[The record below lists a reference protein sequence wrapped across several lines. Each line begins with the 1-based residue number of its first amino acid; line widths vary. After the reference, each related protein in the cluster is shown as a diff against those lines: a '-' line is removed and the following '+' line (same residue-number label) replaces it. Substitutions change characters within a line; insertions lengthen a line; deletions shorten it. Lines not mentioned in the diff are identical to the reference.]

1 MLAGALVIYLF
12 IEWEDRVLA
21 RGGEPLLD
29 PKILQVHVLRGGL
42 NSFFF
47 QFFVQSGVAFAV
59 PLFLSVAL
67 GLSAIQT
74 GVRFLPLSIAL
85 ILAAAGIP
93 KLFPKASPRRVV
105 QLGFIAM
112 FAGLVILVAAL
123 QEGAGAE
130 ITTFPMLLV
139 GLGIGALS
147 SQLGAVTVSSVPD
160 EQSSAV
166 GGLQNTIT
174 NLGISMGTA
183 LTGAIVIAALST
195 SFLTGVQQNSAVPA
209 RVKSQ
214 ASTKLAGG
222 VPFISDKQLKDALNK
237 AHVPPRATDAI
248 VEENAKARL
257 DGLREALSILA
268 IFALIGLAFSRRIPA
283 EQPGSSKEPAPAAET
298 AATTQTAAAA

>member
-1 MLAGALVIYLF
+1 M
-12 IEWEDRVLA
+12 
-21 RGGEPLLD
+21 
-29 PKILQVHVLRGGL
+29 
-42 NSFFF
+42 
-47 QFFVQSGVAFAV
+47 
-59 PLFLSVAL
+59 
-67 GLSAIQT
+67 
-74 GVRFLPLSIAL
+74 
-85 ILAAAGIP
+85 
-93 KLFPKASPRRVV
+93 
-105 QLGFIAM
+105 
-112 FAGLVILVAAL
+112 
-123 QEGAGAE
+123 
-130 ITTFPMLLV
+130 
-139 GLGIGALS
+139 
-147 SQLGAVTVSSVPD
+147 
-160 EQSSAV
+160 

-283 EQPGSSKEPAPAAET
+283 EQPGSSKEPAPAPET
-298 AATTQTAAAA
+298 APATPSGCSSVTLPSSAREDRGRDA